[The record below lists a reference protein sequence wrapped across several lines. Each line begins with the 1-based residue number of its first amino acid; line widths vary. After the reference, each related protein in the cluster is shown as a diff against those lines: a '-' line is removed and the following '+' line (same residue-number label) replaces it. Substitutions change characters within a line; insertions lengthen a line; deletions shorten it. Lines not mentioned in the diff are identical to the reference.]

1 MQKSARAAIVKKL
14 IQDVGESIGRNVK
27 SANKVSKSLTS
38 YERKA
43 AFYENYSRNQ
53 LDKAIGITGFATGL
67 GFATTDF
74 IDRFGDEMSTFG
86 KFAAG
91 FGSTAISTTM
101 GISAATAYGRSAI
114 ARLGGGSR
122 LREIKD
128 DLRGKR
134 ISRHKARIE
143 KTQRQLYPTTEVS
156 PIYYKD
162 KKLDLAKRTDPDSPS
177 TVKVTQIPRGGDP
190 RLMDQHDKDLR
201 GISRKLKKV
210 EDAKKKLFQKRAPG
224 AKRSNI
230 DKVKNVLAVENAQK
244 FSTLGALKKGVG
256 GFIGGVLGPMTG
268 RGTLYGAADPTM
280 NFIGSSI
287 PLGIA
292 VGGGAGVGLGIYS
305 ASTRNL
311 GPTKG
316 PKARQQRSF
325 SNLNHNATLHS
336 HRMNSNA
343 LR

>member
-1 MQKSARAAIVKKL
+1 MQGSAKATVIRKL
-14 IQDVGESIGRNVK
+14 IQDVGESIGRSAK

-86 KFAAG
+86 KFAVG

-114 ARLGGGSR
+114 ARFGGGSR

-134 ISRHKARIE
+134 ISKHRARIE
-143 KTQRQLYPTTEVS
+143 RTQKQVYPTQEVS
-156 PIYYKD
+156 PIYYDNQGKI
-162 KKLDLAKRTDPDSPS
+162 DLARVTDPASPS
-177 TVKVTQIPRGGDP
+177 TVKLTPAPPRGNA
-190 RLMDQHDKDLR
+190 MDQHDKELR
-201 GISRKLKKV
+201 GISLRLKKV
-210 EDAKKKLFQKRAPG
+210 ERGKKKLFEKKAPG

-256 GFIGGVLGPMTG
+256 GFFGGVLGPLTG

-280 NFIGSSI
+280 KFIGSSI
-287 PLGIA
+287 PLGIGI
-292 VGGGAGVGLGIYS
+292 GGGAGVGLGIYS

-316 PKARQQRSF
+316 PKSRQQRSF
-325 SNLNHNATLHS
+325 SNLTHNATLHS